1 MWVLPVLSGCRLRML
16 LNLWWGTDSPR
27 KEVPGAKCNSADKP
41 WSSSEG
47 NSNLQELPELL
58 CPETGLASV
67 LWLP

>member
-41 WSSSEG
+41 WSASEG
-47 NSNLQELPELL
+47 NSNLWELPELL
-58 CPETGLASV
+58 CPATGLASV
-67 LWLP
+67 LRLP